1 MTKVVFSSELDK
13 SDISVFCGDI
23 SDNLHDK
30 SDINNKIFDKS
41 DIFPG
46 DKSDILI
53 GT

>member
-13 SDISVFCGDI
+13 SIISVLIGDI

-30 SDINNKIFDKS
+30 SDISTKIFDKS

-46 DKSDILI
+46 DKGDILI